1 MKKKIWALG
10 LVWLLLLGAAALADG
25 GDWHESRIYGSVQL
39 ANYAGWCDG
48 YQSVDGFGGITAADS
63 FTLTVISKSASIW
76 SEPSTGSKKLG
87 SVSYG
92 ESLTGVSSDGG
103 NNVAMDRNFYEVEY
117 NGRQGWVGATYVV
130 RNTLEIVLM
139 ESNVP
144 AYIAPDARSKKV
156 GSLSKMTRY
165 RVIGFYD
172 DYYIVS
178 FRGAACA
185 YIPMGCRHYDT
196 TFEAAERTSS
206 YGKGTV
212 AYSTKL
218 RTGPGES
225 YPEIKELKEGET
237 VVCLDKIEGW
247 YVLWYS
253 GKNTDGQIL
262 AFVDADAVN
271 MNR

>member
-48 YQSVDGFGGITAADS
+48 YQGVDGFGGITAADS

-117 NGRQGWVGATYVV
+117 NGRQGWVGATRCDVV
-130 RNTLEIVLM
+130 RCALL
-139 ESNVP
+139 
-144 AYIAPDARSKKV
+144 DAALRVVARALPLLRQHARHV
-156 GSLSKMTRY
+156 GEVGGHK
-165 RVIGFYD
+165 
-172 DYYIVS
+172 
-178 FRGAACA
+178 GAARELA
-185 YIPMGCRHYDT
+185 VDEHLEAWLAAVGLESVEGC
-196 TFEAAERTSS
+196 
-206 YGKGTV
+206 
-212 AYSTKL
+212 L
-218 RTGPGES
+218 R
-225 YPEIKELKEGET
+225 
-237 VVCLDKIEGW
+237 
-247 YVLWYS
+247 
-253 GKNTDGQIL
+253 
-262 AFVDADAVN
+262 FVDDPVDTLHGDAQVGG
-271 MNR
+271 RAARRRAAAQFDAHGITPGAGRLSVRAAPLEV

>member
-10 LVWLLLLGAAALADG
+10 LVWLMLLGAVALADG

-117 NGRQGWVGATYVV
+117 NGRQGWVGATYVC
-130 RNTLEIVLM
+130 
-139 ESNVP
+139 
-144 AYIAPDARSKKV
+144 A
-156 GSLSKMTRY
+156 TRWK
-165 RVIGFYD
+165 
-172 DYYIVS
+172 S
-178 FRGAACA
+178 C
-185 YIPMGCRHYDT
+185 
-196 TFEAAERTSS
+196 
-206 YGKGTV
+206 
-212 AYSTKL
+212 
-218 RTGPGES
+218 
-225 YPEIKELKEGET
+225 
-237 VVCLDKIEGW
+237 
-247 YVLWYS
+247 
-253 GKNTDGQIL
+253 
-262 AFVDADAVN
+262 
-271 MNR
+271 

>member
-172 DYYIVS
+172 DYLHCVLPRCGLRVYSQRSPHTTIRNS
-178 FRGAACA
+178 SALYRQAAA
-185 YIPMGCRHYDT
+185 HSGSV
-196 TFEAAERTSS
+196 E
-206 YGKGTV
+206 YG
-212 AYSTKL
+212 TKL
-218 RTGPGES
+218 RTGPDDS
-225 YPEIKELKEGET
+225 YPEIKTMNAGTSVE
-237 VVCLDKIEGW
+237 CLDEIDGW
-247 YVLWYS
+247 YMIRYS
-253 GKNTDGQIL
+253 GKGADGEVF
-262 AFVDADAVN
+262 AFSST
-271 MNR
+271 RTR

>member
-25 GDWHESRIYGSVQL
+25 GDRHESRIYGSVQL

-144 AYIAPDARSKKV
+144 AYIAPDARSIAYT
-156 GSLSKMTRY
+156 GSTTTITLCPS
-165 RVIGFYD
+165 
-172 DYYIVS
+172 
-178 FRGAACA
+178 AARPA
-185 YIPMGCRHYDT
+185 RIFLRMPRT
-196 TFEAAERTSS
+196 TIRNSS
-206 YGKGTV
+206 ACTDRR
-212 AYSTKL
+212 L
-218 RTGPGES
+218 RTAAVWNTARSSAPARM
-225 YPEIKELKEGET
+225 T
-237 VVCLDKIEGW
+237 VIPK
-247 YVLWYS
+247 S
-253 GKNTDGQIL
+253 
-262 AFVDADAVN
+262 
-271 MNR
+271 RR